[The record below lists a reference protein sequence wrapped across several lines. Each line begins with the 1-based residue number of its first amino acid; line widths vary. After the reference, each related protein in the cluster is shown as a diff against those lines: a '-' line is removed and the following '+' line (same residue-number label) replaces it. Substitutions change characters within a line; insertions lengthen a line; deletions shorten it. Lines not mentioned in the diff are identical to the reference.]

1 MAGNKRPS
9 FLKRQKEQARLAR
22 ATEKRDAR
30 RVKKHSRG
38 MVIGE
43 LEPLDSPDSPD
54 SPDSHDSPDSPD
66 SPNSPDSSVEVTE
79 ESGETAR

>member
-22 ATEKRDAR
+22 ATEKREAR

-38 MVIGE
+38 MVIEE
-43 LEPLDSPDSPD
+43 LETPDSLEGLDVADPLDSPA
-54 SPDSHDSPDSPD
+54 
-66 SPNSPDSSVEVTE
+66 EVTE

>member
-22 ATEKRDAR
+22 ANEKREAR

-38 MVIGE
+38 MVIE
-43 LEPLDSPDSPD
+43 ELEVTDSLDTLEPLDAPEQVS
-54 SPDSHDSPDSPD
+54 
-66 SPNSPDSSVEVTE
+66 E

>member
-22 ATEKRDAR
+22 ANEKREAR

-38 MVIGE
+38 MVIEE
-43 LEPLDSPDSPD
+43 LEAPDPFDSPDPSDALD
-54 SPDSHDSPDSPD
+54 SLDLPADAS
-66 SPNSPDSSVEVTE
+66 E
-79 ESGETAR
+79 ESDENAR

>member
-22 ATEKRDAR
+22 ATEKREAR

-38 MVIGE
+38 MVIEE
-43 LEPLDSPDSPD
+43 LEAPDSFDSPDVLDSPA
-54 SPDSHDSPDSPD
+54 
-66 SPNSPDSSVEVTE
+66 EATE

>member
-22 ATEKRDAR
+22 ATEKREAR

-38 MVIGE
+38 MVIEE
-43 LEPLDSPDSPD
+43 LETPDSFDSPDSLD
-54 SPDSHDSPDSPD
+54 SPAEATD
-66 SPNSPDSSVEVTE
+66 

>member
-22 ATEKRDAR
+22 ANEKRDAR

-38 MVIGE
+38 MVIEE
-43 LEPLDSPDSPD
+43 LEAPDSFDLPDSPDSPD
-54 SPDSHDSPDSPD
+54 SPDAPDSP
-66 SPNSPDSSVEVTE
+66 VEVTE

>member
-22 ATEKRDAR
+22 ATEKREAR

-38 MVIGE
+38 MVIEE
-43 LEPLDSPDSPD
+43 LEAPDSFDSPDSPD
-54 SPDSHDSPDSPD
+54 SADSPDLAD
-66 SPNSPDSSVEVTE
+66 SPSEITE